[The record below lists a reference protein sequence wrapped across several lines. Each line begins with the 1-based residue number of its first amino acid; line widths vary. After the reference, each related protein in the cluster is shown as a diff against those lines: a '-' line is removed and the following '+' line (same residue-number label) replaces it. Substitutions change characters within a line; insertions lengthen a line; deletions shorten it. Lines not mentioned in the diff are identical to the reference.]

1 VTTEHERLEQQKA
14 YYRARAYE
22 YDEWFERRGRYDHG
36 EEWNARWRAE
46 VDEVRRALAAFR
58 PTGRVLE
65 LAAGTGWWTAE
76 LLRYAEAITAV
87 DASPETLAINRAR
100 VGDAP
105 VRHVETDIFSWQ
117 PDGQYDVAF
126 FSFWL
131 SHVPPA
137 RFASFWSLVRAAL
150 APGGRVF
157 FIDSRRAETSRAA
170 DVPFAAEGN
179 IIAPRRLNDG
189 RSFEIYKVFYD
200 PVALESQLCDLG
212 WDASVATTPT
222 YFLYGKASDRSPRTN
237 DQ

>member
-1 VTTEHERLEQQKA
+1 MTTEQERLEQQKA
-14 YYRARAYE
+14 YYRARADE

-46 VDEVRRALAAFR
+46 VDEVRHALAAFS
-58 PTGRVLE
+58 PKGRVLE

-76 LLRYAEAITAV
+76 LLRYADEVTAV
-87 DASPETLAINRAR
+87 DASRETLAINRAR
-100 VGDAP
+100 VGSAP
-105 VRHVETDIFSWQ
+105 VRHVEADIFAWQ
-117 PDGQYDVAF
+117 PDGRYDVAF

-137 RFASFWSLVRAAL
+137 RFAPFWALVRAAL

-170 DVPFAAEGN
+170 DVPFATEGD

-189 RSFEIYKVFYD
+189 RFFEIYKVFYD